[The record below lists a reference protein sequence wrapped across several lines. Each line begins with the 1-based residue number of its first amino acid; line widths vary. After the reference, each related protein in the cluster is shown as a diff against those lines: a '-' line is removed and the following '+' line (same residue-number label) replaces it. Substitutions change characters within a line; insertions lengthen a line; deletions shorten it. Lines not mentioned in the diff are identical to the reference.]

1 MKERSNEEW
10 LEDLQGNGMHQ
21 REALAEL
28 RDYLLRACL
37 VYLRRHRSD
46 LTHFTYGDI
55 RQLAEDITQDAIVSI
70 QNNLDSF
77 RYESKFTTWA
87 YRFVINRAISELR
100 RVHYR
105 TRSLEQLPPQD
116 EGELISLSGRSALD
130 PRQEV
135 ERRNMIQLLNE
146 IIDTELTDLQ
156 RQAVYAVYIQGQA
169 MEYVA
174 QQLGTNRNAIY
185 KLLHDARKK
194 LKAHLQAIYPNMN
207 EILALFEG

>member
-1 MKERSNEEW
+1 MKVRSNEEW

-55 RQLAEDITQDAIVSI
+55 HQLAEDITQDAIVSI

-100 RVHYR
+100 RVHHR

-116 EGELISLSGRSALD
+116 EGELISLSGRSTLD

-169 MEYVA
+169 VEYVA
-174 QQLGTNRNAIY
+174 RQLGTNRNAIY

-194 LKAHLQAIYPNMN
+194 LKVHLQTVYPNLN